1 MVSSILLSVQSLD
14 GIGRLHVGF
23 YLRSS
28 TSFPYRFSLYFSRFN
43 AEECGLLL
51 TVCWSLQ
58 YHRNKKIWNCIV
70 FFPQSVF
77 QFTERSLEN
86 WVLAQALLSNSS
98 SESSFIVDHWQC
110 PLVVFLKVNMDI
122 VTSMYNMCTDVGLIA
137 RNHMGCFVV
146 ARFFFSHEFFFSKSF
161 RSDGHYGGTYLIK
174 SCGLNNFDRV
184 QCSECGGC
192 SLVYLIPL
200 YNSLMVL
207 FQQIL
212 YFYIRV
218 IKCFYSLY

>member
-1 MVSSILLSVQSLD
+1 MLDFIWDLVPRFHIDFPCIFLVLMQRNVVFYSLFVGVYSITAIRRYGIVLFFSHNQCFSSLKGALRIGFLLK
-14 GIGRLHVGF
+14 H
-23 YLRSS
+23 
-28 TSFPYRFSLYFSRFN
+28 
-43 AEECGLLL
+43 
-51 TVCWSLQ
+51 
-58 YHRNKKIWNCIV
+58 
-70 FFPQSVF
+70 
-77 QFTERSLEN
+77 
-86 WVLAQALLSNSS
+86 SS

-174 SCGLNNFDRV
+174 SCGLNSFDRV
-184 QCSECGGC
+184 QCNECGGC

-207 FQQIL
+207 F
-212 YFYIRV
+212 
-218 IKCFYSLY
+218 